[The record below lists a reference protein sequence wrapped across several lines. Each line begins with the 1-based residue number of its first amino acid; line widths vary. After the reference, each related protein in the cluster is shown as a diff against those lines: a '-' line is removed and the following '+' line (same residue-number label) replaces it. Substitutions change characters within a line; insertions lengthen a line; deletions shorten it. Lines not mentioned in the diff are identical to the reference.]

1 MKRDSIFFFNNSLV
15 IDESLQCSTRFMVS
29 EGEGLTPG
37 KKTVSVTQNF
47 CSRNFIKAIVIEKAS
62 DIDIKKKIER
72 LPALLVFSR
81 ALYISLLAVENRKI
95 PQGCK
100 NFSQT
105 FTHNIH
111 SEMTWAWE
119 ISQKERVNQEFKVVE
134 VLPRPTSISYILSF
148 KKACSWTRNIATYE
162 TYVSKAK
169 EREKERMFTYSLMGP

>member
-1 MKRDSIFFFNNSLV
+1 MVKRDSIFFFNNSLV
-15 IDESLQCSTRFMVS
+15 IDESLQCSTGFMVS
-29 EGEGLTPG
+29 EEGLTPG

-134 VLPRPTSISYILSF
+134 VLPPIPSYYGGILSQLWVKPDPWSVARWPLSYQPAF
-148 KKACSWTRNIATYE
+148 FLFYWGI
-162 TYVSKAK
+162 
-169 EREKERMFTYSLMGP
+169 F